1 METIDAFK
9 HCVIINNSAREI
21 SVAVFAKEVMG
32 RDVVDS
38 HNEKLGT
45 ISDLVIDKLSGSVTQ
60 IIVVLEANLNPTML
74 PWDFRDGRM
83 TIPIDDVS
91 RISTRIHLRK

>member
-1 METIDAFK
+1 
-9 HCVIINNSAREI
+9 
-21 SVAVFAKEVMG
+21 MG

-60 IIVVLEANLNPTML
+60 IIVVLEANLNPAML

-91 RISTRIHLRK
+91 RISARIHLRK